1 MAKTYPKIISL
12 GFAVPLHRYTQEEI
26 FKRLSYPPGYR
37 RIFNNGIKY
46 RYFWLDLDSL
56 PGLSFQEQQEE
67 YQKGAIALSLEAAVQ
82 CLDGRPIDGIGCL
95 TYCSCTGIMPGP
107 TIPHYLAKTL
117 RFAPDTYFCNIG
129 SMGCEAGYPGLK
141 RAMDFTVATGKQSMV
156 ITCELSSCACYP
168 EPGGIPDPT
177 NDFEIMRSNA
187 IFADAASC
195 ALVGYDHDWRH
206 PDIIDSESYTDTDY
220 INELGFVW
228 QQGRLRVRLSRR
240 VPDLAVKVLEP
251 AVEALLKRNNLK
263 IEEVGWFIIHAAG
276 NFVIDNIRDA
286 LGIPEE
292 KTQLSRKT
300 LLDFGNT
307 SSTSIGITGKSLMS
321 QDIRRGDY
329 ALILSIGP
337 GMTGGSVLLK
347 FGSS

>member
-12 GFAVPLHRYTQEEI
+12 GFAVPRHRYTQGEI
-26 FKRLSYPPGYR
+26 FKRLGPPGYR
-37 RIFNNGIKY
+37 RLFNNGIEH
-46 RYFWLDLDSL
+46 RHFWLDLDAI
-56 PGLSFQEQQEE
+56 PGLGFQKQQEE
-67 YQKGAIALSLEAAVQ
+67 YQRGAIALSLEATRQ
-82 CLDGRPIDGIGCL
+82 CLDGRSIERRACL
-95 TYCSCTGIMPGP
+95 TYCSCTGITPGP

-117 RFAPDTYFCNIG
+117 RFAPETYFCNIG

-141 RAMDFTVATGKQSMV
+141 RAMDFTIATGKQSMV
-156 ITCELSSCACYP
+156 ITCELSSCACFP
-168 EPGGIPDPT
+168 EPDGLPDPT

-263 IEEVGWFIIHAAG
+263 IEDIGWFIIHAAG
-276 NFVIDNIRDA
+276 ISVIDNVRNA

-292 KTQLSRKT
+292 KTWLSRET
-300 LLDFGNT
+300 LRDFGNT
-307 SSTSIGITGKSLMS
+307 SSTSIGITGKRLMS
-321 QDIRRGDY
+321 QDIRKGDF

-337 GMTGGSVLLK
+337 GMTGGSVLLR
-347 FGSS
+347 FGSF